1 MSALLT
7 SIEAIVERAALELV
21 HRHSLDEIE
30 AVLSAE
36 GVPTPLAGRL
46 VLLIPSAFAA
56 AHYEPQGILF
66 PQQFLVGPSGDRRE
80 LDYALEPGYRE
91 ARRLAEQWALQ
102 EKHSFVARVLD
113 WSAEAS
119 AIKEAKARGL
129 TPSKLSCVHHG
140 DQW

>member
-1 MSALLT
+1 
-7 SIEAIVERAALELV
+7 
-21 HRHSLDEIE
+21 
-30 AVLSAE
+30 
-36 GVPTPLAGRL
+36 L